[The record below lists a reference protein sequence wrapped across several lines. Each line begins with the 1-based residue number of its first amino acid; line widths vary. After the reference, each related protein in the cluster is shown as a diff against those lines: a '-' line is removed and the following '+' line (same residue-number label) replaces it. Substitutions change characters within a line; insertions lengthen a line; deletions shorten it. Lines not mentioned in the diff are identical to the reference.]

1 VRFAATALC
10 AMVLAG
16 SGAMSADAPQPI
28 RIVFGTMDPPVLA
41 QRDIT
46 VRAPISNQNRT
57 DAPLECSGLACV
69 GGRLVISSDR
79 HENAL
84 FITGCDPVNF
94 TVIPPTPRVIIENER
109 DLLVDLENLTARPS
123 LGGGTWLYGLCSLS
137 NDRSELPLPKRRHML
152 RAWIDKD
159 GQPDPHR
166 TSVLRVDHL
175 RHELNILFMAHG
187 VRPYRSF
194 YQDSTTGNKNTY
206 RWGNVEGI
214 TFTPDQSLL
223 LCGMRNPLADG
234 DAICFTISR
243 VPDAFDANDPTL
255 MRITDVFNLNLQRRG
270 VSDIAWD
277 PVSNGYL
284 VLGAKSA
291 GPKLNNDAPYPP
303 DQLDAALFWWSG
315 RKDDPPRLI
324 ADIPDMTAE
333 AITRLDNSPVIVI
346 GTDEG
351 DVSEGRPERQSR
363 LLFLYFTG
371 STQQP

>member
-1 VRFAATALC
+1 MLLC
-10 AMVLAG
+10 AMVNCG
-16 SGAMSADAPQPI
+16 SGAMSAEPSPPI
-28 RIVFGTMDPPVLA
+28 RIVFGTIDPPVLA

-46 VRAPISNQNRT
+46 VRSPISNQNRT
-57 DAPLECSGLACV
+57 EAPLECSGLACA

-84 FITGCDPVNF
+84 FISGCDPVNF
-94 TVIPPTPRVIIENER
+94 TIVPPTPRVIIENER
-109 DLLVDLENLTARPS
+109 DLLADLENITARPS

-152 RAWIDKD
+152 RTWIDKD
-159 GQPDPHR
+159 GKLDPQR
-166 TSVLRVDHL
+166 TTVLRVDHL

-187 VRPYRSF
+187 VHPYRSF
-194 YQDSTTGNKNTY
+194 YQNSTTGNKNTY

-234 DAICFTISR
+234 DAICFTVSH

-255 MRITDVFNLNLQRRG
+255 MQITDVFKLNLQRRG
-270 VSDIAWD
+270 ISDIAWD

-284 VLGAKSA
+284 VLGARSG
-291 GPKLNNDAPYPP
+291 GPKLDNDAPYPP
-303 DQLDAALFWWSG
+303 DQLDSALFWWSG
-315 RKDDPPRLI
+315 RKDDPPRLL

-333 AITRLDNSPVIVI
+333 AVTRLGQSPVIVI

-371 STQQP
+371 STQP